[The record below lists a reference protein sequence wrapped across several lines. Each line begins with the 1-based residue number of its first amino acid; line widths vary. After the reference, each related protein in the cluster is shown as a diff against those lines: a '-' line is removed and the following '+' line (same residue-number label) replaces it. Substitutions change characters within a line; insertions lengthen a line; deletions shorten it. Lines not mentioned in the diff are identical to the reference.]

1 MAISTETKETLT
13 KPVLYSDTEVRETL
27 GVLKGLDEERGVST
41 FMLKAG
47 KYLRTLGVLQRQFDA
62 MMASYGFLTGD
73 ESLSAERQLKRTAT
87 TFFRALSNRGIQ
99 DQCHVYE
106 IDYDAF
112 ETVEEREA
120 ALVEA
125 FIARQ
130 NNGTS

>member
-13 KPVLYSDTEVRETL
+13 KPVLYSDTEVKETL
-27 GVLKGLDEERGVST
+27 ESLKGLEAERGVTT
-41 FMLKAG
+41 FTSKAA
-47 KYLRTLGVLQRQFDA
+47 KYLRTLRILKDQYDA
-62 MMASYGFLTGD
+62 MMSSFGFLTGD

-130 NNGTS
+130 NNGSS